1 MSTVLAWVSSIAT
14 VILLTTDHPSIK
26 TFVGL
31 LWFAIMFSALL
42 YVLCEHLGPGIRR
55 RNDE

>member
-1 MSTVLAWVSSIAT
+1 MSTVLAWVSSIT
-14 VILLTTDHPSIK
+14 VLFLLVARPQDVAFI
-26 TFVGL
+26 GI